1 MVSEGD
7 RGAFMVIGMV
17 LDVAVAGL
25 TQAALLVRMQ
35 ETISPLTKVLVVKVL
50 PVTPM
55 SFPLTC
61 HWYCGAVPPFTDAAV
76 KITGVPAQTNC
87 ADAEM
92 LTAGG
97 ARGVTRMVTALET
110 AGPGD
115 AQGALLVRG
124 QVTTSPP
131 PSALLVKG

>member
-97 ARGVTRMVTALET
+97 ARGGTRMVTALET
-110 AGPGD
+110 AGRGGGRGGLLGRV
-115 AQGALLVRG
+115 QGTSAPAARDMLV
-124 QVTTSPP
+124 
-131 PSALLVKG
+131 